1 MGWPRNWDRSR
12 STCFSCRSTAGPRWG
27 VPGNMTAAEAVGLA
41 SRAHPRYLVP
51 HYYDMFTF
59 NTVAVEVFEAEARRL
74 PAAVEPRI
82 LRLRWEIK
90 K

>member
-1 MGWPRNWDRSR
+1 
-12 STCFSCRSTAGPRWG
+12 
-27 VPGNMTAAEAVGLA
+27 
-41 SRAHPRYLVP
+41 
-51 HYYDMFTF
+51 MFTF

-82 LRLRWEIK
+82 LPCGERWEIK